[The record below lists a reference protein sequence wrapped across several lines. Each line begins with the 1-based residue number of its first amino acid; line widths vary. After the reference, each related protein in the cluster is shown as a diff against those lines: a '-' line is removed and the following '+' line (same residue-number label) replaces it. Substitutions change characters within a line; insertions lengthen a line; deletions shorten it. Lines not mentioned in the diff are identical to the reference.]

1 MLLVHSDGP
10 QPLRLIRGVHV
21 NMSPRTAVMV
31 AGKVFSGLLRPV
43 RRGCQVLML
52 AMFVSILQRI
62 WLTVRL

>member
-1 MLLVHSDGP
+1 
-10 QPLRLIRGVHV
+10 
-21 NMSPRTAVMV
+21 MV
-31 AGKVFSGLLRPV
+31 AGKVFSGFLRPV